1 MAETYKKVG
10 WQDFPSQQTPLNAE
24 NLGQMDNG
32 IKENRDLLIE
42 AMERLDSIPS
52 KLSELE
58 SDSTH
63 RTVTDEEK
71 QAWNN
76 KSDFSG
82 AFGDL
87 TGKPTSLSGYGI
99 TDGATKEQV
108 GKIEGQ
114 IADQQEALD
123 GKQPKGDYAYK
134 NEIPNVPVQSVNGET
149 GDVLLS
155 ASDVGAEASGTAQAK
170 VSEHN
175 ISQTSHND
183 IRLLIEGLS
192 TRLNALADSDDAT
205 LDQMSEIVA
214 YIKSNKSLIDGIT
227 TGKVSVSDIID
238 NLTTNVSNKPLS
250 AKQGVA
256 LKALIDAIV
265 VPTKLSE
272 LTGDAAHRTV
282 TDAEKSTWNAKS
294 NFSGSYNDLTGK
306 PSAETWTF
314 TLADGSTVTKK
325 VVLS

>member
-24 NLGQMDNG
+24 NLGQMDDG

-149 GDVLLS
+149 GEVSLS
-155 ASDVGAEASGTAQAK
+155 ASDVGAEATGTAQAK
-170 VSEHN
+170 V
-175 ISQTSHND
+175 
-183 IRLLIEGLS
+183 
-192 TRLNALADSDDAT
+192 
-205 LDQMSEIVA
+205 
-214 YIKSNKSLIDGIT
+214 
-227 TGKVSVSDIID
+227 
-238 NLTTNVSNKPLS
+238 
-250 AKQGVA
+250 
-256 LKALIDAIV
+256 
-265 VPTKLSE
+265 
-272 LTGDAAHRTV
+272 
-282 TDAEKSTWNAKS
+282 
-294 NFSGSYNDLTGK
+294 
-306 PSAETWTF
+306 
-314 TLADGSTVTKK
+314 
-325 VVLS
+325 